1 MIHEQKW
8 GSDLVPRAVIQSGV
22 GWFYRGL
29 AAKGTHMRAEKQA
42 GQGRREQRIR
52 KGWNTGL
59 CLVEGR
65 GSKRFIC

>member
-1 MIHEQKW
+1 M
-8 GSDLVPRAVIQSGV
+8 VPRAVIQSGV

-59 CLVEGR
+59 CLWKAEAPSVSSANR
-65 GSKRFIC
+65 LT

>member
-1 MIHEQKW
+1 M
-8 GSDLVPRAVIQSGV
+8 VPRAVVQSGV

-52 KGWNTGL
+52 KG
-59 CLVEGR
+59 
-65 GSKRFIC
+65 